1 MFCDSNIMTLSL
13 KGFLC
18 FKVLADKCME
28 TGVTQLDAK
37 FVNIKVDMLDEVADL
52 IAECKQLKKSVGKH
66 NGGVAE
72 GTGSDA
78 TPVGPA
84 QLVD

>member
-1 MFCDSNIMTLSL
+1 M
-13 KGFLC
+13 C

-28 TGVTQLDAK
+28 AGVTQLDAK
-37 FVNIKVDMLDEVADL
+37 FVNSKVDLLDEVADT
-52 IAECKQLKKSVGKH
+52 IADCKQLKKSVGKH

-72 GTGSDA
+72 GTGSEA

-84 QLVD
+84 QIVD